1 MDNPRMT
8 QRINK
13 DRKNSHASDTMKA
26 GQIVAV
32 GPGICMAD
40 KLGMRLEDDVMITDN
55 GCQVLPQACK
65 HFRRLEDC
73 TG

>member
-1 MDNPRMT
+1 MDNPHMT
-8 QRINK
+8 KRLNK
-13 DRKNSHASDTMKA
+13 DTKNPHASDTMKA
-26 GQIVAV
+26 GQIVTV
-32 GPGICMAD
+32 GPGIYMAG
-40 KLGMRLEDDVMITDN
+40 KLGIRLEDDVMITDN